1 MMKMTRMVITSIEM
15 PTATM
20 VMTTRTMTM
29 MMMMMMKMRRK
40 QMMHMTISLVIYQR
54 KVLWLEKES
63 LKQLKEYTI
72 EKKVATVEIFGKN
85 SCRQEERLS

>member
-15 PTATM
+15 PAVTM
-20 VMTTRTMTM
+20 VMTTRRM
-29 MMMMMMKMRRK
+29 MMMMIMMKRMRRE

-63 LKQLKEYTI
+63 LKQLKGYTI
-72 EKKVATVEIFGKN
+72 EKKVATVEIFEKK
-85 SCRQEERLS
+85 QL

>member
-20 VMTTRTMTM
+20 VMTTRTRTMT
-29 MMMMMMKMRRK
+29 MMMMKMRRK

-85 SCRQEERLS
+85 SCRQEDTAV